1 MRWIRRDGKYIYR
14 ERRGSSFES
23 TLTRGERSNR
33 GADEFAVPRFRARR
47 VYLVRFL
54 PDFRDPLL
62 HFSSND

>member
-1 MRWIRRDGKYIYR
+1 MENIYIERDVAR
-14 ERRGSSFES
+14 VS